1 METIETII
9 LRNLI
14 QNDEYTRRAL
24 PFVDEEYFKDR
35 NERVVFG
42 IIRDHIHKYNKAPNK
57 DAIGVALD
65 NRGGLSEQG
74 YKDCTAIATRITD
87 SESSDE
93 TDWLLDETEK
103 FCKDKAVYNAIIR
116 SIEIIDGKSQNE
128 TKNAIPNILSDALA
142 VSFDQQIGHDYFVD
156 ADERFDFYHKV
167 EHKIP
172 FDLDLFN
179 KITNGGVPNKTLNVI
194 LAGTGVGKSL
204 FMCHHAANCY
214 SANLNVL
221 YITCE
226 MAEQRIAE
234 RIDANLMDL
243 TMDELRHLPKIT
255 YDKKL
260 QKATANIKSKL
271 IVKEYPTATANVN
284 HFRHLLEELKLKKNF
299 TPDVVFIDYLNICA
313 SARFKIGGNTN
324 SYMYIKSIAEEL
336 RGLAVEWDVPIFTAT
351 QPNRTGFA
359 SNDFGLEDTSE
370 SFGLPATAD
379 LMFGLISTEELEEQG
394 NIMVKQLKNRY
405 NDVATNRKFVVGI
418 NRGKMKLYDVSNTDL
433 TLIGS
438 DQDGNDLIDT
448 AGVGFNGENFDEKF
462 KSSRK
467 KFDELRFEDV

>member
-9 LRNLI
+9 LRNLV
-14 QNDEYTRRAL
+14 QTDDYTRRVV
-24 PFVDEEYFKDR
+24 PFLDEEYFKDR
-35 NERVVFG
+35 NERVIFTL
-42 IIRDHIHKYNKAPNK
+42 IRDHIHKYNRPPNR
-57 DAIGVALD
+57 DSLSIALE

-74 YKDCTAIATRITD
+74 YKDCTIIIKTITEPSAD
-87 SESSDE
+87 IDK
-93 TDWLLDETEK
+93 DWLYDQTEK

-116 SIEIIDGKSQNE
+116 SIEIIDGKSKNE

-142 VSFDQQIGHDYFVD
+142 VSFDEQIGHDYIVD
-156 ADERFDFYHKV
+156 SDERYDFYHKV
-167 EHKIP
+167 EHKTP

-179 KITNGGVPNKTLNVI
+179 QITNGGVPNKTLNVI

-204 FMCHHAANCY
+204 FMCHHAASCY
-214 SANLNVL
+214 ASNLNVL

-226 MAEQRIAE
+226 MAEERIAE
-234 RIDANLMDL
+234 RIDANLMDI
-243 TMDELRHLPKIT
+243 TMDDLRHLPKVS

-260 QKATANIKSKL
+260 GRITKDIKSTMV
-271 IVKEYPTATANVN
+271 VKEYPTATANVN

-299 TPDVVFIDYLNICA
+299 KPDVIFIDYLNICS
-313 SARFKIGGNTN
+313 SARFKAGANTN

-351 QPNRTGFA
+351 KTNRTGFA

-394 NIMVKQLKNRY
+394 KIMVKQLKNRY
-405 NDVATNRKFVVGI
+405 NDVASNRKFVVGI
-418 NRGKMKLYDVSNTDL
+418 NRGKMKLFDVSNSDINLQNSGQDADDL
-433 TLIGS
+433 VDSAGY
-438 DQDGNDLIDT
+438 DGR
-448 AGVGFNGENFDEKF
+448 NFDDKF
-462 KSSRK
+462 KSSK
-467 KFDELRFEDV
+467 SKFNTLRFEDV